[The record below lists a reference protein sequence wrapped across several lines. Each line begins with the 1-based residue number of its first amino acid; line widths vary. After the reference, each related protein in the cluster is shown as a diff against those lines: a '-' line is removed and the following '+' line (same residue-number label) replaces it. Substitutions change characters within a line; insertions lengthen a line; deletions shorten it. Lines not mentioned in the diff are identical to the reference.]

1 MDGLVVCILGWVDG
15 SLKWIASTPD
25 GYDQYE
31 GTFASPN
38 FQQGTPPYLTEG
50 GGIKFDAQ
58 GVPQNIVV
66 EGTNQTA
73 AAKIADAV
81 SKLRY
86 QAGTLNGQ
94 SYEFPMVLK
103 FDLR

>member
-1 MDGLVVCILGWVDG
+1 MMAAAAAVAPKVPAFTGIIAPKRITDIDRAVFAGLTSAQPVV
-15 SLKWIASTPD
+15 A
-25 GYDQYE
+25 
-31 GTFASPN
+31 
-38 FQQGTPPYLTEG
+38 
-50 GGIKFDAQ
+50 KFTVDAQ